1 MLKIG
6 GKISRLRLKKKMSQS
21 ELAEK
26 AGVSFQAVSNWERDE
41 TLPDTDRL
49 PAIAGALGIGVGAL
63 FGEQNYEMPYWETH
77 GRVFAEERMY
87 TFVKTAATARG
98 LCQTLMALP
107 FAREKHE
114 GQTRKHL
121 EGEEIVPFINH
132 PLTMACHAL
141 AMDIRDD
148 NVLAA
153 ILLHDVVE
161 DCNDVEPEDLPVN
174 DTVRDTV
181 VRMTHTWPKGG
192 DTPEGMRKYYDRI
205 LESPAASLVKIID
218 RCNNLSMMPTGF
230 THEKMASY
238 IVETEKYVFPV
249 MKHLK
254 ETAPEYSNALFLLKY
269 QMVSMMESLKR
280 LLG

>member
-6 GKISRLRLKKKMSQS
+6 GRISRLRLKKNMSQS

-26 AGVSFQAVSNWERDE
+26 VGVSFQAVSSWERDE

-49 PAIAGALGIGVGAL
+49 PAIAGALGTGVGAL
-63 FGEQNYEMPYWETH
+63 LGEQNYEMPYWETH
-77 GRVFAEERMY
+77 GRVFAEERMF
-87 TFVKTAATARG
+87 TFVKTAATAQG
-98 LCQTLMALP
+98 LCQTFMALP
-107 FAREKHE
+107 FAREKHLK
-114 GQTRKHL
+114 QTRKHI
-121 EGEEIVPFINH
+121 EGEKEIVPYINH

-141 AMDIRDD
+141 AMGIRDD

-161 DCNDVEPEDLPVN
+161 DCHVKPEQLPVN

-181 VRMTHTWPKGG
+181 VRLTHTWPKGG
-192 DTPEGMRKYYDRI
+192 DTPEEMRKYYDGI

-238 IVETEKYVFPV
+238 IVETEKFIFPL
-249 MKHLK
+249 MKKLK
-254 ETAPEYSNALFLLKY
+254 GSSPEYSNALFLLKY
-269 QMVSMMESLKR
+269 QMVSIMETLKR
-280 LLG
+280 MLD